1 MEKIRIL
8 LVHPEASLREKIR
21 ARLDAVEGFEIVA
34 DHAFLPAEAMAD
46 FALVEYR
53 PQLRTDVTRLPASE
67 TGGRRA
73 LTPRENEVLKLA
85 AEGRSAREI
94 AALLDVSIKTVE
106 AHKVNLMRKLKIH
119 NRAQLVQYAFHNN
132 ILRVDATPFGPS

>member
-1 MEKIRIL
+1 METIRIL
-8 LVHPEASLREKIR
+8 VMHPEATLREKMR
-21 ARLDAVEGFEIVA
+21 ARLHAVEGIEIVDA
-34 DHAFLPAEAMAD
+34 AEAD

-53 PQLRTDVTRLPASE
+53 RPVARPDGENGV
-67 TGGRRA
+67 RRA

-94 AALLDVSIKTVE
+94 AALLDVSVKTVE

-119 NRAQLVQYAFHNN
+119 NRAQLVQYAFQNN
-132 ILRVDATPFGPS
+132 ILRIDASPI